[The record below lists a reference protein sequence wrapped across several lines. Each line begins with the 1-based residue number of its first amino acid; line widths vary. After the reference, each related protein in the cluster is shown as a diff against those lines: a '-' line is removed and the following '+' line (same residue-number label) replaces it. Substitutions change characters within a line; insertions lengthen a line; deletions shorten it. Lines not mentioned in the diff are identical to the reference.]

1 VKISLAAT
9 NPCHVFPLAVELA
22 RAGALGCYYSGYPAW
37 KLGED
42 ARALAVRAHSLR
54 TNIVYGLLKYAPEK
68 LRPSSRRLFL
78 WQDAGFDRWTGAHL
92 EPCDFIHGL
101 PGQCLHTFRAARRLG
116 IRTVLNHATGPVREW
131 VRIMEPEYARVGLK
145 LADVC
150 PYDADYFARED
161 EEYALTDFH
170 CAASTI
176 VRDQLA
182 ALGIPRERIWLV
194 PYGADARIFHPGSTR
209 VPRVGAGVP
218 PARTSA
224 DVDSEE
230 IVDPSSSDSAR
241 KFVAAGRPDQHAG
254 RACSP
259 ELAAAPT
266 PAPAAAG
273 LRIVFAGQAGLRK
286 GLRTLLDALTLA
298 TRADWRVDFYG
309 AVLGEA
315 HADLAAYRGK
325 SPLTFHGAVPQATL
339 AEAFRAGSVLVLPS
353 LEEGFGLVVP
363 QALNCGLP
371 AIVSDCV
378 GGKDLVRHRE
388 TGSVFPARNASAL
401 ATELA
406 CWAGQPRR
414 VTANFGWSE
423 PAQKLITLSQAAL
436 E

>member
-1 VKISLAAT
+1 MKISLAAT

-42 ARALAVRAHSLR
+42 ARALAVRTHSLR

-176 VRDQLA
+176 VREQLA

-224 DVDSEE
+224 DVDAEE
-230 IVDPSSSDSAR
+230 IVASSSSDSAR
-241 KFVAAGRPDQHAG
+241 KFVAAGRPDQPAG
-254 RACSP
+254 RAGSP
-259 ELAAAPT
+259 ELAAAPA

-298 TRADWRVDFYG
+298 ARADWRVDFYG

-315 HADLAAYRGK
+315 QADLAGYRGTT
-325 SPLTFHGAVPQATL
+325 PLHFHGPVAQPAL
-339 AEAFRAGSVLVLPS
+339 AQAFRAGSVLVLPS

-363 QALNCGLP
+363 QALSCGLP
-371 AIVSDCV
+371 AIVSDRV
-378 GGKDLVRHRE
+378 GGQDFVRHRE
-388 TGSVFPARNASAL
+388 TGSIFPVGDAAAL
-401 ATELA
+401 AAELA
-406 CWAGQPRR
+406 WWAAQPRR
-414 VTANFGWSE
+414 ITANFGWNA
-423 PAQKLITLSQAAL
+423 PAQTLITLSEAARA
-436 E
+436 